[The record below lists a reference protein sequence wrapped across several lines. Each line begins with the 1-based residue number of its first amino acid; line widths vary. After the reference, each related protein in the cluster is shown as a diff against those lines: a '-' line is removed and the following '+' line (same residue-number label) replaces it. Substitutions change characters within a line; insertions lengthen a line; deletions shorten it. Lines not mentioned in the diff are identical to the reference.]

1 VPVNKAHHV
10 QTIALVAHE
19 LGEDEEWLHDI
30 SLGMD
35 REDGLIWVYDIDDRE
50 VLAFTD
56 DGVENLVQLISDLK
70 RPPK

>member
-35 REDGLIWVYDIDDRE
+35 REDGVIWVYDID
-50 VLAFTD
+50 VTD